1 MGACMHACVVKRER
15 RREVVGA
22 LCVCFSKRDR
32 SNICYMLVNEYVVKK
47 SDKHLQGK

>member
-32 SNICYMLVNEYVVKK
+32 GHILHVSE
-47 SDKHLQGK
+47 